1 MMEDNNPA
9 PVIQDNLCHRI
20 CNKICS
26 NKIQTLVYTAMI
38 IVLAHYV
45 YLLRQPKIVI
55 IKPESHETDRFTHEK
70 SSKNKV
76 EYLKLNPEKSENEKL
91 PEENIENEKEEKKET
106 EKEKPKDPEKTKQ
119 EDHHE
124 SDKTIADLKLVP
136 EKLENEKLPEE
147 NLENEKEEKKETE
160 KEKPKIKNSEKI
172 KLEKYYKLDKI
183 IVGIDFGS
191 SKSGYTF
198 LETNNPKDIE
208 DCETYSSEIVL
219 KNGHVKEIGEHS
231 YETFMTLEN
240 GIYFENMKIYLDPK
254 RATDENMDDLEIEAI
269 YPKGKKIKLKIVI
282 KEFLRFISD
291 KAVEKLDKKYSNKK
305 KYKKDEIKWVVTVP
319 AIWSESGKQFMI
331 RCAKEAGMNDIH
343 IALEPE
349 AASLNMFYD
358 DTFGEELKQ
367 NGKKFILIDA
377 GGYTIDIT
385 INEIINKNNN
395 ISLKQLS
402 PPSGGPFG
410 SKLINSEIIKI
421 IEEIFGEL
429 KFNDSRD
436 RKNLFVDIEGMKIGY
451 CKNKQDSKNLII
463 RHYQSIWLCYYK
475 CSIKTK
481 YGDIEYD
488 RNNVYLSRNIIDQII
503 SNQVNKIINNI
514 DLALNTIKIPIDE
527 VILVGGFCNC
537 EIVIDTI
544 TNKFPGIT
552 FQLNNKEKSVMRGAS
567 LFGLNPNQIIS
578 RISPF
583 TIGTDVFFP
592 RKNETECQNPK
603 EGLCLYFLEFVHKG
617 EVIQN
622 NEIRNF
628 TTGPLYENQTNY
640 YFPLYRTNRIKPIYI
655 NESEKFAEFTLQ
667 ASDTKIEKEKRK
679 AKLTIQFSS
688 CITIFAENINTG
700 EKINISANYYNRND

>member
-55 IKPESHETDRFTHEK
+55 IKPENYETDRFTHEK
-70 SSKNKV
+70 SSKNK
-76 EYLKLNPEKSENEKL
+76 EEHPKLDPEKSENEKL

-106 EKEKPKDPEKTKQ
+106 EKEKPKLKDPEKTKQ

-124 SDKTIADLKLVP
+124 SDKTIADLKLDR
-136 EKLENEKLPEE
+136 EKLENEKLK
-147 NLENEKEEKKETE
+147 KEEKKETE

-172 KLEKYYKLDKI
+172 KPEEHHKLDKI

-191 SKSGYTF
+191 SESGYSF
-198 LETNNPKDIE
+198 LETNDPKDIE
-208 DCETYSSEIVL
+208 DGETYSSEIVL
-219 KNGHVKEIGEHS
+219 KNGHVKEIGRHS
-231 YETFMTLEN
+231 YETFKTSDN
-240 GIYFENMKIYLDPK
+240 GLYFENMKIYLDPK

-349 AASLNMFYD
+349 AASLEMYYD
-358 DTFGEELKQ
+358 NALGEELKQ

-395 ISLKQLS
+395 IYLKQLS

-463 RHYQSIWLCYYK
+463 RHYQSIWLCYSK

-552 FQLNNKEKSVMRGAS
+552 FQLSNKEKSVMRGAS

-583 TIGTDVFFP
+583 TIGTKAYEP

-603 EGLCLYFLEFVHKG
+603 EGLCLYFFDFVHKG

-622 NEIRNF
+622 NAIRNF
-628 TTGPLYENQTNY
+628 FFGPVYKNQTGY

-667 ASDTKIEKEKRK
+667 ASDTKIEKEKRM
-679 AKLTIQFSS
+679 AKITVQFSS

>member
-1 MMEDNNPA
+1 
-9 PVIQDNLCHRI
+9 
-20 CNKICS
+20 
-26 NKIQTLVYTAMI
+26 
-38 IVLAHYV
+38 
-45 YLLRQPKIVI
+45 
-55 IKPESHETDRFTHEK
+55 
-70 SSKNKV
+70 
-76 EYLKLNPEKSENEKL
+76 
-91 PEENIENEKEEKKET
+91 
-106 EKEKPKDPEKTKQ
+106 
-119 EDHHE
+119 
-124 SDKTIADLKLVP
+124 
-136 EKLENEKLPEE
+136 
-147 NLENEKEEKKETE
+147 
-160 KEKPKIKNSEKI
+160 
-172 KLEKYYKLDKI
+172 
-183 IVGIDFGS
+183 
-191 SKSGYTF
+191 
-198 LETNNPKDIE
+198 
-208 DCETYSSEIVL
+208 
-219 KNGHVKEIGEHS
+219 
-231 YETFMTLEN
+231 
-240 GIYFENMKIYLDPK
+240 MKIYLDPK
-254 RATDENMDDLEIEAI
+254 RAIDENIDDLEIDAI
-269 YPKGKKIKLKIVI
+269 YPKGEKIKLKIVI

-291 KAVEKLDKKYSNKK
+291 EAINKLDKKYSNQKNF
-305 KYKKDEIKWVVTVP
+305 KKDEIKWVVTVP

-349 AASLNMFYD
+349 AASLEMFYD
-358 DTFGEELKQ
+358 DTLGEELKQ

-402 PPSGGPFG
+402 PPSGGPYG
-410 SKLINSEIIKI
+410 SNVINTEIIKI

-429 KFNDSRD
+429 SYYYSGD
-436 RKNLFVDIEGMKIGY
+436 RKNLFDDIERMKVGY

-592 RKNETECQNPK
+592 RKNETECQNPE
-603 EGLCLYFLEFVHKG
+603 EGRCRYFWEFVHKG

-622 NEIRNF
+622 NAIRNF
-628 TTGPLYENQTNY
+628 FFGPVYKNQTGY

-667 ASDTKIEKEKRK
+667 ASDTKIEKEKRM
-679 AKLTIQFSS
+679 AKITVQFSS

>member
-1 MMEDNNPA
+1 
-9 PVIQDNLCHRI
+9 
-20 CNKICS
+20 
-26 NKIQTLVYTAMI
+26 
-38 IVLAHYV
+38 
-45 YLLRQPKIVI
+45 
-55 IKPESHETDRFTHEK
+55 
-70 SSKNKV
+70 
-76 EYLKLNPEKSENEKL
+76 
-91 PEENIENEKEEKKET
+91 
-106 EKEKPKDPEKTKQ
+106 
-119 EDHHE
+119 
-124 SDKTIADLKLVP
+124 
-136 EKLENEKLPEE
+136 
-147 NLENEKEEKKETE
+147 
-160 KEKPKIKNSEKI
+160 
-172 KLEKYYKLDKI
+172 
-183 IVGIDFGS
+183 
-191 SKSGYTF
+191 
-198 LETNNPKDIE
+198 
-208 DCETYSSEIVL
+208 
-219 KNGHVKEIGEHS
+219 
-231 YETFMTLEN
+231 
-240 GIYFENMKIYLDPK
+240 
-254 RATDENMDDLEIEAI
+254 
-269 YPKGKKIKLKIVI
+269 
-282 KEFLRFISD
+282 
-291 KAVEKLDKKYSNKK
+291 
-305 KYKKDEIKWVVTVP
+305 
-319 AIWSESGKQFMI
+319 MI

-349 AASLNMFYD
+349 AASLEMYYD
-358 DTFGEELKQ
+358 NTLGEELKQ

-410 SKLINSEIIKI
+410 SNVINTEIIKI

-429 KFNDSRD
+429 KYYYSGD
-436 RKNLFVDIEGMKIGY
+436 RKNLFDDIESMKVGY

-463 RHYQSIWLCYYK
+463 RHYQSIWLCYSK

-552 FQLNNKEKSVMRGAS
+552 FQPNNKERSVMRGAS
-567 LFGLNPNQIIS
+567 LFGLNPNQIVS

-583 TIGTDVFFP
+583 TIGTMAYEP

-603 EGLCLYFLEFVHKG
+603 EGRCQYFWEFVHKG

-622 NEIRNF
+622 NKIRNF

-655 NESEKFAEFTLQ
+655 NESEKFAEFILQ